1 VVSKKNKITIF
12 AYTDYR
18 QYLFDFYQTRK
29 KDSKDFSYRSF
40 AKKTGLN
47 SIGFYKDVVEGRQHL
62 GKAAILK
69 FSAGFG
75 HTKKESE
82 YFESMV
88 CFNDAK
94 SADERTMHYER
105 MLSCRG
111 AKAKIVEESKFEY
124 YSKWYYS
131 AVRALLSYGLFKD
144 NADDYK
150 KIAKSLKP
158 QIRPDQ
164 AKKAVAILEK
174 LGFIAKN
181 EKGFFMIAD
190 GAITTGTV
198 KPDKNVAAL
207 NVVNFQKEAIK
218 LAGDAFDRFPS
229 GQSNM
234 STLTLSIS
242 CATFKTIKEE
252 LAALRE
258 KIAEMA
264 RKEPAADRVY
274 QFNMQL
280 FPMTDIHE

>member
-1 VVSKKNKITIF
+1 MTIF
-12 AYTDYR
+12 DYTDYR
-18 QYLFDFYQTRK
+18 KYLFDFYQGEKRK
-29 KDSKDFSYRSF
+29 SKSFSYRSF
-40 AKKTGLN
+40 AKKIGIN
-47 SIGFYKDVVEGRQHL
+47 SVGFYKDVVENRQHL
-62 GKAAILK
+62 GMSATIK
-69 FSAGFG
+69 FSKGMG
-75 HTKKESE
+75 HTKKEAE
-82 YFESMV
+82 YFKNMV

-94 SADERTMHYER
+94 TVGIRAAFYAK
-105 MLSCRG
+105 MLAGKDPRV
-111 AKAKIVEESKFEY
+111 KIVEESKFEY

-131 AVRALLSYGLFKD
+131 AVRALISYGLFKD

-150 KIAKSLKP
+150 KIAKILKP

-174 LGFIAKN
+174 LGFIVKN

-242 CATFKTIKEE
+242 CATVKTIKEE
-252 LAALRE
+252 LAALRG